1 MEVSRMVTEKTPY
14 RNKKYIVEDLEFD
27 PKFKT
32 EREIQSLEI
41 KRDNAYGVW
50 DAKGRNEDERQN
62 DLFNKVQDYMGVYLT
77 SLSFCENRPHA
88 LTSFK

>member
-1 MEVSRMVTEKTPY
+1 M
-14 RNKKYIVEDLEFD
+14 NKFYIVENLEFD

-32 EREIQSLEI
+32 EKEIQSLEI

-50 DAKGRNEDERQN
+50 DARGRNEDERIN
-62 DLFNKVQDYMGVYLT
+62 ALFNKVQDYMGVYLT
-77 SLSFCENRPHA
+77 SLSFCNNRPHA

>member
-1 MEVSRMVTEKTPY
+1 MTLVSEKTPY

-32 EREIQSLEI
+32 EKEIEDLNF

-50 DAKGRNEDERQN
+50 DSEGRTEDERIN
-62 DLFNKVQDYMGVYLT
+62 NLWEKVQDYMGVYLT
-77 SLSFCENRPHA
+77 SLEYCNNRPHP
-88 LTSFK
+88 LTAFK

>member
-1 MEVSRMVTEKTPY
+1 MEGKLM
-14 RNKKYIVEDLEFD
+14 NKKYIVENLEFD
-27 PKFKT
+27 TKFKT
-32 EREIQSLEI
+32 EKEIEDLNF

-50 DAKGRNEDERQN
+50 DARGRNEDERIN

-77 SLSFCENRPHA
+77 SLSFCNNRPHA

>member
-1 MEVSRMVTEKTPY
+1 MVTEKTPY